1 MASSHQ
7 CVSCG
12 DMKRRLSPLNGF
24 KLNSKHETLT
34 KITSFL
40 DLHREK
46 IDFSSVFMCD
56 PCYKKILTFDAFQTE
71 ARSQAIKVIKLQRS
85 KRLSTTTPEKSLKR
99 YKVADQILTSV
110 EKVSYCLS
118 CLYMSNLTF
127 LHV

>member
-1 MASSHQ
+1 MASPHQ

-24 KLNSKHETLT
+24 KLNSKHDTLT

-56 PCYKKILTFDAFQTE
+56 PCYKILTFDAFQTE

-110 EKVSYCLS
+110 KR
-118 CLYMSNLTF
+118 
-127 LHV
+127 

>member
-1 MASSHQ
+1 MASPHQ

-40 DLHREK
+40 DLHREN